1 MSAALPQSPVAQSP
15 TARADVPPAGELVS
29 RLTAQLSTLVR
40 SEVKLATAEVK
51 GKVKPLG
58 IGIGLFAGAA
68 FVGVAALQVLLVVAI
83 LAIALALPAWL
94 SALIVAVAL
103 LVLAGILA
111 LVGKKLLSRGLP
123 PVPNETIDSVKR
135 DVATIK
141 GAAHR

>member
-1 MSAALPQSPVAQSP
+1 MSNVLPPSPAVKAAAP
-15 TARADVPPAGELVS
+15 PPAGELVKN
-29 RLTAQLSTLVR
+29 LTAQLSTLVR
-40 SEVKLATAEVK
+40 SEVKLAAAEVK

-68 FVGVAALQVLLVVAI
+68 FVAVAALQVLLVVAI

-123 PVPNETIDSVKR
+123 PVPNQTIDSVKR

-141 GAAHR
+141 GAARR